1 MKPQFHR
8 LAILLGLVVLEPAS
22 ALAQTNAS
30 DLAGCYRFEA
40 DSETP
45 ESIALESGQDMI
57 HDIQFV
63 QPADSGRLLILDKPQ
78 SSDLSHWEAVSS
90 DSVIVSVDYGFSGV
104 IMELSIADGLLQ
116 GTAAEW
122 TDGMDPIEGMRHVS
136 VIGSPISC
144 PSR

>member
-1 MKPQFHR
+1 MEPQFHR
-8 LAILLGLVVLEPAS
+8 LAVLLGLIALVPAS
-22 ALAQTNAS
+22 ALAQTNAR

-40 DSETP
+40 GSETP
-45 ESIALESGQDMI
+45 QSIALESDHDMI

-90 DSVIVSVDYGFSGV
+90 DSVVVSVDYGFSGI
-104 IMELSIADGLLQ
+104 IMELKVADGLLK

-122 TDGMDPIEGMRHVS
+122 TDEGVRQES
-136 VIGSPISC
+136 VTGSPISC
-144 PSR
+144 PTR